1 MHQFDWLCD
10 VCGYVMSLT
19 SGIYWVELDFI
30 NNCKEPQLWLVL
42 LRYSANVADIFPW
55 VITWWVKGKKKKVRI
70 EKEKVR
76 DEKVKMQMK
85 KWKWFLILEILKRFK
100 CGFEEILQI
109 K

>member
-1 MHQFDWLCD
+1 M
-10 VCGYVMSLT
+10 
-19 SGIYWVELDFI
+19 
-30 NNCKEPQLWLVL
+30 
-42 LRYSANVADIFPW
+42 A
-55 VITWWVKGKKKKVRI
+55 ITWWVKGKKKKVRI
-70 EKEKVR
+70 EKEKVK